1 MQCQILEILQKY
13 SINRNCL
20 VVREKKSFKDR
31 NIVIV
36 CEGSTTEYNYIS
48 EACEYAKTIGRMP
61 FTNVIILPI
70 NEKPIS
76 TNPNRRKQKR
86 HLMGNKD
93 ECRYYSK
100 VDTLDNYEKYKGQPT
115 RYLRE
120 AQLFIE
126 EDGFVEGWAIY
137 DKDKHT
143 DHAGAIELLDTDS
156 RLKVAFSSYSFEEWL
171 LCHFERNLTQFN
183 KSECCDNDGHSYQCG
198 CDNSDSAN
206 CNGIICIAGRLR
218 KYKYIPE
225 YSKTQTDLFKNY
237 SLAPS
242 GTLSEIP
249 LINAAWIRFKQ
260 NGQIRFDANPY
271 TDVDIL
277 LLHLLDDSRI
287 FRWFSGGEAI
297 KLSQGEIVI
306 SKKDK
311 VACITNISN
320 KNVLLPKNCIKKYM
334 SDGNIQSLSFT
345 TIFLS
350 PQQSVD
356 IEIDDCPCLRIDFN
370 PYYFFIEI

>member
-1 MQCQILEILQKY
+1 
-13 SINRNCL
+13 
-20 VVREKKSFKDR
+20 
-31 NIVIV
+31 
-36 CEGSTTEYNYIS
+36 
-48 EACEYAKTIGRMP
+48 
-61 FTNVIILPI
+61 
-70 NEKPIS
+70 
-76 TNPNRRKQKR
+76 
-86 HLMGNKD
+86 MGNKD

-143 DHAGAIELLDTDS
+143 DHVGASELLDTDS

-206 CNGIICIAGRLR
+206 CNGTICIAGRLR
-218 KYKYIPE
+218 KNKYIPE

-237 SLAPS
+237 SLLPS
-242 GTLSEIP
+242 GSLSETP
-249 LINAAWIRFKQ
+249 LINAAWIRFRQ
-260 NGQIRFDANPY
+260 RGTIIFEANPY

-277 LLHLLDDSRI
+277 LLHLLNDPRKFS
-287 FRWFSGGEAI
+287 WFSIGEPI
-297 KLSQGEIVI
+297 KTSRGKINFSRNNNYIEIMNV
-306 SKKDK
+306 
-311 VACITNISN
+311 SN
-320 KNVLLPKNCIKKYM
+320 NNVLLPKNCIKIYM
-334 SDGNIQSLSFT
+334 SDGNIQRLPFKSV
-345 TIFLS
+345 FLS
-350 PQQSVD
+350 PKNTLDFKIDNSSYVRLD
-356 IEIDDCPCLRIDFN
+356 IDLDS
-370 PYYFFIEI
+370 FFIEI

>member
-1 MQCQILEILQKY
+1 M
-13 SINRNCL
+13 
-20 VVREKKSFKDR
+20 REKKSFKDR

-48 EACEYAKTIGRMP
+48 EVCEYAKAIGRLP
-61 FTNVIILPI
+61 FTNFIILPI
-70 NEKPIS
+70 NEKPI
-76 TNPNRRKQKR
+76 TANPNRRKQRR

-100 VDTLDNYEKYKGQPT
+100 VDTIDNYKKYKGQPT

-126 EDGFVEGWAIY
+126 EDGCVEGWAIY

-183 KSECCDNDGHSYQCG
+183 KSECCDGNGHSYICG
-198 CDNSDSAN
+198 GDKMEVTN
-206 CNGIICIAGRLR
+206 CNGTICIAGRLR
-218 KYKYIPE
+218 KCKYIPD
-225 YSKTQTDLFKNY
+225 YCKTQTDLFKTY
-237 SLAPS
+237 SIIS
-242 GTLSEIP
+242 TGEISEIP

-260 NGQIRFDANPY
+260 KEIIRFEANPY

-277 LLHLLDDSRI
+277 LLHLLDDHRI
-287 FRWFSGGEAI
+287 FKWFTGGEAI
-297 KLSQGEIVI
+297 KLSQGEII
-306 SKKDK
+306 IYKKDK
-311 VACITNISN
+311 AVWITNSSN
-320 KNVLLPKNCIKKYM
+320 RNVLLPKNCLKGCT
-334 SDGNIQSLSFT
+334 SDGRTRTLSFG
-345 TIFLS
+345 TIVLS
-350 PQQSVD
+350 PQQAANV
-356 IEIDDCPCLRIDFN
+356 EIDDVSYLRLDIDTTSFL
-370 PYYFFIEI
+370 IEI